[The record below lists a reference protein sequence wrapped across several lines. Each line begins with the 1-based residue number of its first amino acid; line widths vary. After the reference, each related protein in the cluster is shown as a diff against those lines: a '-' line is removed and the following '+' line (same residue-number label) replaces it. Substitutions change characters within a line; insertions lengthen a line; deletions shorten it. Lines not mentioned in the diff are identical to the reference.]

1 MAELTYRD
9 AVARGIAQEMS
20 RDPDV
25 VFLGEDVAKAG
36 GVFKATVGLL
46 EQFGPQRVRDTPI
59 SEQAILGAAMG
70 AAMTGLK
77 PIAEIMFSD
86 FLAVCFDYI
95 ANEIPKSRYMSNGQ
109 VKCPLVI
116 RTGNGAG
123 SRFGA
128 QHSQSVENWAMMIP
142 GLKVV
147 APSTPRDVIGL
158 MAAAV
163 RDPDPVIF
171 FEHKSLYAA
180 KGDVPDGEIVDHLGT
195 AKIVRPGKDAT
206 VLALALMVPRALAAA
221 ETLAKEHAIDVE
233 VIDVRSLVPLD
244 LATILGSVARTHRL
258 FTVEENPRLCG
269 WGAELASIAADEAFY
284 DLDGPVVRITTPHIP
299 LPAADNL
306 EDLALPNALRIVD
319 KIRRSLNA

>member
-9 AVARGIAQEMS
+9 AVARAIAQEMA

-25 VFLGEDVAKAG
+25 VFLGEDVAAAG

-46 EQFGPQRVRDTPI
+46 EQFGPRRVRDTPI

-109 VKCPLVI
+109 IKCPLVV

-147 APSTPRDVIGL
+147 APATPLDVIGL
-158 MAAAV
+158 LAAAV

-171 FEHKSLYAA
+171 FEHKSLYPT
-180 KGDVPDGEIVDHLGT
+180 KGEVPDGEIVDRLGT
-195 AKIVRPGKDAT
+195 AKIARPGRDAT
-206 VLALALMVPRALAAA
+206 VLALALMVSRALAAA
-221 ETLAKEHAIDVE
+221 ETLAREDGIELE

-244 LATILGSVARTHRL
+244 TKTILASLARTGRL
-258 FTVEENPRLCG
+258 YTVEENPRLCG
-269 WGAELASIAADEAFY
+269 WGAEIASIVADEAFW

-306 EDLALPNALRIVD
+306 EDLALPTVPRIVET
-319 KIRRSLNA
+319 IRRSLKP